1 MFDKMKQLM
10 EMQKQMQQM
19 KRELDNTFFDVTS
32 SDNTVKITMNGS
44 QEVRD
49 VVLQRAPGECDKA
62 KLEAAIK
69 DAYNRGIKKSQSVA
83 AEKMK
88 GITGMNIPGLL

>member
-10 EMQKQMQQM
+10 DLQKQMQQM
-19 KRELDNTFFDVTS
+19 KRELDNTYFDVTS
-32 SDNTVKITMNGS
+32 SDNTLTITMNGS

-49 VVLQRAPGECDKA
+49 VVLQRAPQELDKA
-62 KLEAAIK
+62 KLENAIK
-69 DAYNRGIKKSQSVA
+69 DAYNRGIKKSQTVA

-88 GITGMNIPGLL
+88 GMTGLNLPGLL

>member
-19 KRELDNTFFDVTS
+19 KRELDSTYFDITS
-32 SDNTVKITMNGS
+32 SDNMVKITMNGS
-44 QEVRD
+44 QEVRE

-62 KLEAAIK
+62 KLENAIK
-69 DAYNRGIKKSQSVA
+69 DAYNRGIKKSQQVA

-88 GITGMNIPGLL
+88 SMPGMNIPGLL

>member
-10 EMQKQMQQM
+10 DLQKQMQQM
-19 KRELDNTFFDVTS
+19 KRELDNTYFDVTS
-32 SDNTVKITMNGS
+32 SDNTLTITMNGS

-49 VVLQRAPGECDKA
+49 VVLQRAPQELDKA
-62 KLEAAIK
+62 KLENAIK
-69 DAYNRGIKKSQSVA
+69 DAYNRGIKKSQTVA

-88 GITGMNIPGLL
+88 GMTGLNVPGLL